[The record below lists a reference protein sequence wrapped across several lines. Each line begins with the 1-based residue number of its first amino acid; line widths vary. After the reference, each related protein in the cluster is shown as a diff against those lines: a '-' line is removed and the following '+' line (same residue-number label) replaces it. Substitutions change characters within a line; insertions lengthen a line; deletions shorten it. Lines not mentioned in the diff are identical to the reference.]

1 MKARR
6 QAQILELVDR
16 EALHSQEL
24 LRRRLHQHGFDATQA
39 TISRDIKELGLVKRA
54 GDGAYQRPG
63 VETSSPGTA
72 LAALER
78 AAAEFLR
85 RVDRV
90 QQLVVIR
97 TGAGQAQ
104 PLAAALDR
112 ARLPAVVGTIG
123 GDDTILVIAR
133 GARAA
138 AGLVKQLKGYSSA

>member
-6 QAQILELVDR
+6 QSAILDLIDR
-16 EALHSQEL
+16 EALHSQER
-24 LRRRLHQHGFDATQA
+24 LRRRLHQRGFDATQA
-39 TISRDIKELGLVKRA
+39 TISRDIADLGLVKRS

-63 VETSSPGTA
+63 AEAIDPETA

-85 RVDRV
+85 RVERV

-97 TGAGQAQ
+97 TGVGQAQ
-104 PLAAALDR
+104 ALAIALDR
-112 ARLPAVVGTIG
+112 AQLAEAVGTIG

-133 GARAA
+133 GARGAA
-138 AGLVKQLKGYSSA
+138 ALVKRLRDYSAE